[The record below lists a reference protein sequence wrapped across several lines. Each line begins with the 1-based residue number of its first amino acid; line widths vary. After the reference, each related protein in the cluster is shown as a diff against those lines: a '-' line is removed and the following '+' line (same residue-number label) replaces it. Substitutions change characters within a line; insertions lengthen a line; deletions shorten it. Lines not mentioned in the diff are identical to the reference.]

1 MNRGPTPFESHTM
14 ARKGDLELRL
24 DVAKR
29 RLAEMNPNVPLAMD
43 FRRLAALYIDMM
55 AVIDRHV
62 AEGNPGAGAE
72 PRGAAHDGAEAR
84 PREFDSR
91 DRGQS

>member
-1 MNRGPTPFESHTM
+1 MTRGPTAFESHVM

-62 AEGNPGAGAE
+62 AEGKPEGKAE
-72 PRGAAHDGAEAR
+72 TNDRPSAPEAYLR
-84 PREFDSR
+84 I
-91 DRGQS
+91 GK